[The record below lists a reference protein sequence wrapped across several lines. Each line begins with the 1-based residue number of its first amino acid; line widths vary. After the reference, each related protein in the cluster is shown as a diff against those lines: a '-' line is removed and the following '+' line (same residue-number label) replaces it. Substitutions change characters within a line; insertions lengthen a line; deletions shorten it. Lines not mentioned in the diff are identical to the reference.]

1 MGRPHPLVLLRRHA
15 TINLAAYPA
24 VLAMSRVTSTPTEQL
39 AQGRRSS
46 FAKVIERKVWD
57 FVLREGVL
65 RPGEKALVAVSGG
78 GDSTAMLLALSRLAP
93 AAGWS
98 LTVAHFDH
106 MLRSSEEAAEDA
118 AFVSRLSSQL
128 GLPLVCGRGDV
139 ARRVKTR
146 GESVEQAARVLRYRF
161 LATQARA
168 AGATVVLLGHTVDDQ
183 AETVLLHLI
192 RGSGVDGLAGMR
204 PRSLWPLGGGP
215 DAGRPVL
222 ALRREEMRRY
232 CREHRVEPRDDPTNE
247 VLLATRNR
255 VRLEVL
261 PVLRGLN
268 SRVDEALARLANA
281 AADDAVLLRAMA
293 EGALNAS
300 AQMKGRYLS
309 LDLTRFQEI
318 PPALRARVLR
328 LGVGR
333 LLGSAEDLESV
344 HVDALLKLA
353 GSRPGRASLPHGL
366 VAVRDSKSLTLC
378 RGELPIARA
387 IEEMPLIIPGVTK
400 AGGWRFEAEY
410 VALPRAV
417 SQRGHL
423 VVYMGAAAVAGGMRI
438 RSRRPGDR
446 MRPLGL
452 GGEKKL
458 QDLFVDAKI
467 PASERDG
474 IPLLVAD
481 WGIAWVPGLC
491 LDERARVTESTEQC
505 VRVRAMRPG

>member
-1 MGRPHPLVLLRRHA
+1 MGRPHPLVLRGRA
-15 TINLAAYPA
+15 TINQAAFPA
-24 VLAMSRVTSTPTEQL
+24 VFAMSRVTSTPQEQP
-39 AQGRRSS
+39 AHGRRSS
-46 FAKVIERKVWD
+46 FARAIERKVRD
-57 FVLREGVL
+57 FVLKMGVL

-106 MLRSSEEAAEDA
+106 MLRSREEAAEDA

-128 GLPLVCGRGDV
+128 GLPMVCGRGDV
-139 ARRVKTR
+139 ARRVKTK

-161 LATQARA
+161 LATQARTT
-168 AGATVVLLGHTVDDQ
+168 GATVVLLGHTLDDQ

-204 PRSLWPLGGGP
+204 PRSAWPFGRGP

-247 VLLATRNR
+247 LLLATRNR
-255 VRLEVL
+255 ARHDVM
-261 PVLRGLN
+261 PALRGLN
-268 SRVDEALARLANA
+268 PRVDEALARLATA
-281 AADDAVLLRAMA
+281 AADDAAVLRATA
-293 EGALNAS
+293 ENALNAI
-300 AQMKGRYLS
+300 AQVNDGYLS
-309 LDLTRFQEI
+309 LDITGFQAI
-318 PPALRARVLR
+318 PAALRGRVLR
-328 LGVGR
+328 LAVGR
-333 LLGSAEDLESV
+333 VFGSSDDLESV
-344 HVDALLKLA
+344 HVDALVRLA
-353 GSRPGRASLPHGL
+353 GLRSGRASLPHGL

-378 RGELPIARA
+378 RGELPKARA
-387 IEEMPLIIPGVTK
+387 IEEMRLIVPGAAE
-400 AGGWRFEAEY
+400 AGGWRFEAVYAGRPETVSPRGRL
-410 VALPRAV
+410 VA
-417 SQRGHL
+417 HL
-423 VVYMGAAAVAGGMRI
+423 DADAVAGGMHI

-446 MRPLGL
+446 VRPLGL

-458 QDLFVDAKI
+458 QDVFVDAKI

-491 LDERARVTESTEQC
+491 IDERARVTESTEQC
-505 VRVRAMRPG
+505 VRVRARRPG